1 MIEIKDLNYV
11 FQKGS
16 VHENRAISGINLT
29 IEKGEFIILI
39 GANGSG
45 KSTLLNLLAGSR
57 IPDAGKILFNG
68 KDISRLSEHARSVWI
83 SRIFQNPM
91 LGTADELSILENLR
105 LASLRTGRKKLKI
118 GTGTDFRT
126 RAVAELKKIRLGL
139 EKNPDQIAGTLSGGQ
154 RQALTLL
161 MAVLDDSEILLM
173 DEPTAA
179 LDPKTTELFMDLTRE
194 ITAERNLT
202 VILVTH
208 HLKDALKYGTRL
220 IQLENGRLRRDLKG
234 REKAGLTFE
243 QLFSWF

>member
-1 MIEIKDLNYV
+1 MIEIKDLTYA

-16 VHENRAISGINLT
+16 VNENRAINGVSLT
-29 IEKGEFIILI
+29 IERGEFIILI

-57 IPDAGKILFNG
+57 IPDEGNILLNG
-68 KDISRLSEHARSVWI
+68 KDLSRLSEHNRSEFIARV
-83 SRIFQNPM
+83 FQNPLM
-91 LGTADELSILENLR
+91 GTADELSILENMR
-105 LASLRTGRKKLKI
+105 LASLRTGKKGLKI
-118 GTGTDFRT
+118 GTGSVFRAK
-126 RAVAELKKIRLGL
+126 AVTELKKIRLGL
-139 EKNPDQIAGTLSGGQ
+139 ENNPDQSAGTLSGGQ

-161 MAVLDDSEILLM
+161 MAVLDDAEILLM

-194 ITAERNLT
+194 IIEERKLT
-202 VILVTH
+202 VILITH

-220 IQLENGRLRRDLKG
+220 IQLENGRIRRDLKG
-234 REKAGLTFE
+234 REKNGLTIE